1 MFDLRRAR
9 GGKLSVRSLIAVAG
23 VAAAT
28 FGLAQ
33 ATGTMANPT
42 DTVNATAQ
50 VATGNFYPTPLTTS
64 IGCTTTGG
72 ANLAG
77 RRGNPNWT
85 AVPGATGYKVELM
98 NRSNHTVRETK
109 EFTAAQLQW
118 SGIADT
124 DRSGLYV
131 RVYTINGPVT
141 SSGFATGAGMSF
153 KAWIGSQ
160 TECEGS
166 VGSAKANQAWENVS
180 TWDPTTPDPNGAAAR
195 GMAPEMM
202 EMDSE
207 LENTETRETT
217 TSAPTT
223 TTEAPDSTT
232 TEGSTTSTTTPG
244 TTTPAT
250 TTPDATTAPETTPT
264 ANPKLVLTDTVESDG
279 LTAGWT
285 LGGNKVAVVD
295 ADGKELAS
303 GRAESGSSLHW
314 LDGQLWIVG
323 DTEVFRIMVS
333 PQDGTWKFYK
343 DSGQNLPD
351 FG

>member
-1 MFDLRRAR
+1 MVDLRRAR
-9 GGKLSVRSLIAVAG
+9 GGKLSARSLIAVAG

-50 VATGNFYPTPLTTS
+50 VATGNFYPTPPVKGLYCHVKFVGSQNQAHVDWTKPDGPGPFEYRWEIYRNNKTTLVS
-64 IGCTTTGG
+64 TGVTTDPWKENRANSLPDNDWYYLRVKTISGG
-72 ANLAG
+72 A
-77 RRGNPNWT
+77 
-85 AVPGATGYKVELM
+85 E
-98 NRSNHTVRETK
+98 
-109 EFTAAQLQW
+109 
-118 SGIADT
+118 
-124 DRSGLYV
+124 
-131 RVYTINGPVT
+131 
-141 SSGFATGAGMSF
+141 SSGWQGVEIKRISGVQASCGGGVR
-153 KAWIGSQ
+153 WDQ
-160 TECEGS
+160 
-166 VGSAKANQAWENVS
+166 ANQPWENVS

-195 GMAPEMM
+195 GMAPQMM

-207 LENTETRETT
+207 LENAEAGETT

-244 TTTPAT
+244 TTTPGT
-250 TTPDATTAPETTPT
+250 TIPDVTTAPETTPT
-264 ANPKLVLTDTVESDG
+264 ESPKLVLTDTVESDG

-285 LGGNKVAVVD
+285 AGGNKVAVVD
-295 ADGKELAS
+295 ADGNELAS
-303 GRAESGSSLHW
+303 GRAESGSALHW

-343 DSGQNLPD
+343 DSGQNMPD